1 MNIKSIDIFAT
12 LYVENIANSL
22 STILNSLN
30 IATTVNIRNI
40 TNEDINICIN
50 DKARFMFLFCP
61 QWVYPSDKDIQ
72 QLPFNKYFFYQLE
85 QFDKAQVQHISN
97 EFVYK
102 LMRNAKHIFDYSK
115 INIQYYSKYPFNI
128 PNNKVSHLLPPLVNY
143 INNNDSYNDKPI
155 DVLFVGTLN
164 NRRKNIINNLLANNI
179 KICVP
184 QNCFGNNLTQIIKKS
199 KIFLNIRFSN
209 SVILETCRL
218 HEALLLNDIYII
230 SEIPGSELEAEYI
243 NMYKSKVHFINV
255 ISNNSEQLI
264 KTIKIIL
271 SIYDK
276 KHSTIF
282 DATNINNKIFH
293 SLLDVFSKI

>member
-1 MNIKSIDIFAT
+1 MNIKLIDIFAT
-12 LYVENIANSL
+12 QYVENIANSL

-30 IATTVNIRNI
+30 IITTVNIRNI
-40 TNEDINICIN
+40 TNEDINVCIN
-50 DKARFMFLFCP
+50 DRTRFMFLFCP
-61 QWVYPSDKDIQ
+61 QWVYPSDKNIQ
-72 QLPFNKYFFYQLE
+72 QLPVNKYFFYQLE
-85 QFDKAQVQHISN
+85 QFDKAQGQHISN

-128 PNNKVSHLLPPLVNY
+128 PNNKVSHLLPSLVKYNISDDSNY
-143 INNNDSYNDKPI
+143 YKPI

-179 KICVP
+179 NIYIP

-230 SEIPGSELEAEYI
+230 SEMPGSELEAEYI

-271 SIYDK
+271 SIYDN
-276 KHSTIF
+276 KHSRIF
-282 DATNINNKIFH
+282 DPTNINNKISD